1 MGGSTL
7 RVERPFCL
15 DHLDHPGGGDGAMG
29 EDAGDGDDAEAL
41 TNDHSTCGQEPVSGI
56 RLWAEA
62 TGRLMTGMALVS
74 PHELLTY
81 KVNSLGQC
89 IMPVDHRSSSAD
101 QRTRVRVQ

>member
-1 MGGSTL
+1 
-7 RVERPFCL
+7 
-15 DHLDHPGGGDGAMG
+15 
-29 EDAGDGDDAEAL
+29 
-41 TNDHSTCGQEPVSGI
+41 VSGI

-81 KVNSLGQC
+81 KVNSLDQC
-89 IMPVDHRSSSAD
+89 IMPVDHRSSYFD